1 MSIRRAGILLT
12 LIGCLS
18 CCAAGP
24 RYPKSDHFDGEKF
37 LNPTTSN
44 EEGGF
49 FRIFQYLAHR
59 NPKPWP
65 AKVDNLPE
73 KLWLEQI
80 PEGQVVATFINHATV
95 LLQFHGFNVLTDPVY
110 SERASPLS
118 WVGPKRHR
126 PPGIALEHLPR
137 IDLVVISHNHY
148 DHLDLATIQRLE
160 ATFHPLF
167 LVPLG
172 DELILKN
179 AGATR
184 IQEMDWW
191 DVRQIPSHGEITF
204 APTQHF
210 SARGLFDRNK
220 TLWGSYYLKIDG
232 VRVYF
237 GGDSAYSVHFAEIK
251 NRQGAPDL
259 SLLPIGAYEP
269 RWFMKSVHMNP
280 AEAVQAHVD
289 LGSARS
295 IGIHFGTF
303 QLTDE
308 AIDQPVI
315 DLESEKERRNMAPE
329 AFLALKEGQP
339 MLFAAWTAP

>member
-1 MSIRRAGILLT
+1 MGILLMT
-12 LIGCLS
+12 LGLLS
-18 CCAAGP
+18 SCATGP
-24 RYPKSDHFDGEKF
+24 HYLKSDHFNGKKF
-37 LNPTTSN
+37 FNPTSSGD
-44 EEGGF
+44 EGGF
-49 FRIFQYLAHR
+49 FRIFRYLANR
-59 NPKPWP
+59 NLKPWP
-65 AKVDNLPE
+65 EKVENLPE
-73 KLWLEQI
+73 RLWLDPI

-95 LLQFHGFNVLTDPVY
+95 LLQFHSLNVLTDPIY

-118 WVGPKRHR
+118 SIGPKRVR
-126 PPGIALEHLPR
+126 SPGVVFDHLPK

-148 DHLDLATIQRLE
+148 DHLDLAAITRLE
-160 ATFHPLF
+160 AKFHPLF

-172 DELILKN
+172 DELLLRS
-179 AGATR
+179 AGATH

-191 DVRQIPSHGEITF
+191 EVKQIPLHGDVTF

-210 SARGLFDRNK
+210 SARGLFDRNR

-237 GGDSAYSVHFAEIK
+237 GGDTAYSVHFAEIK
-251 NRQGAPDL
+251 SRLGPPDI

-269 RWFMKSVHMNP
+269 RWFMKGVHMNP
-280 AEAVQAHVD
+280 AEAVQAHLD

-308 AIDQPVI
+308 SIEQPVI
-315 DLESEKERRNMAPE
+315 DLEREKQQRNIEPAG
-329 AFLALKEGQP
+329 FLALKEGQP
-339 MLFAAWTAP
+339 MLFSARDL